1 MSVVST
7 FIKLKTFELSNIVNF
22 TYFHFKLLMQQKY
35 SYLRTTR
42 KLNFASKEGL
52 IRVIIVAKYHNKIVS
67 NKLTKTKTTIKFKV
81 KLK

>member
-7 FIKLKTFELSNIVNF
+7 FIKLKTFELSNVVNF

-42 KLNFASKEGL
+42 KLNFTSKEGL
-52 IRVIIVAKYHNKIVS
+52 IRVIIVAKYYNK
-67 NKLTKTKTTIKFKV
+67 
-81 KLK
+81 